1 MCIIV
6 LNNISEVNMEIIGLL
21 TCLLIIVHIFCPMF
35 IGLLTTKDVSIDYL
49 FSSRDE
55 EIKASIYL
63 ERSKRAFTNLL
74 ETFPIFIILFFLS
87 MIKQVDIANLSLFWL
102 LLRFIYI
109 PSYVLGLKYIRTLVW
124 MPSFVILILIGMK
137 FI

>member
-1 MCIIV
+1 
-6 LNNISEVNMEIIGLL
+6 MEIIALL
-21 TCLLIIVHIFCPMF
+21 SCLLIIVHIFCPLF
-35 IGLLTTKDVSIDYL
+35 IGLLTTKDVSINYL

-55 EIKASIYL
+55 EIKPSIYL

-87 MIKQVDIANLSLFWL
+87 MIKQVDVTNLGLFWL
-102 LLRFIYI
+102 LFRLIYI
-109 PSYVLGLKYIRTLVW
+109 PSYIFGLKYIRTLMW
-124 MPSFVILILIGMK
+124 MITFVILILIGIK

>member
-1 MCIIV
+1 
-6 LNNISEVNMEIIGLL
+6 MEIIALL
-21 TCLLIIVHIFCPMF
+21 SCLLIIVHIFCPMF
-35 IGLLTTKDVSIDYL
+35 IGLFTTKDVSINYL

-55 EIKASIYL
+55 EIKPSIYL

-87 MIKQVDIANLSLFWL
+87 MIKQVDVTNLGLFWL
-102 LLRFIYI
+102 SFRLIYI
-109 PSYVLGLKYIRTLVW
+109 PSYIFGLKYIRTFVW
-124 MPSFVILILIGMK
+124 MISFVILILIGIK

>member
-1 MCIIV
+1 
-6 LNNISEVNMEIIGLL
+6 MEIIALL
-21 TCLLIIVHIFCPMF
+21 SCLLIIVHIFCPML

-55 EIKASIYL
+55 EIKPSIYL

-74 ETFPIFIILFFLS
+74 ETFPIFIILLFLS
-87 MIKQVDIANLSLFWL
+87 IIKQVDFTNLGLLWL
-102 LLRFIYI
+102 LLRLIYI
-109 PSYVLGLKYIRTLVW
+109 PSYILGLKYIRTLVW
-124 MPSFVILILIGMK
+124 MTSFVILILIGIR

>member
-1 MCIIV
+1 
-6 LNNISEVNMEIIGLL
+6 MEIIALL
-21 TCLLIIVHIFCPMF
+21 SCFLIIVHIFCPMF
-35 IGLLTTKDVSIDYL
+35 IGLFTTKDVSINYL

-55 EIKASIYL
+55 EIKPSIYL

-87 MIKQVDIANLSLFWL
+87 MIKQVDVTNLGLFWL
-102 LLRFIYI
+102 LFRLIYI
-109 PSYVLGLKYIRTLVW
+109 PSYIFGLKYIRTLVW
-124 MPSFVILILIGMK
+124 MISFVILILIGIK

>member
-1 MCIIV
+1 
-6 LNNISEVNMEIIGLL
+6 MEIIALL
-21 TCLLIIVHIFCPMF
+21 SCLLIIVHIFCPMF

-55 EIKASIYL
+55 EIKPSIYL

-74 ETFPIFIILFFLS
+74 ETFPIFIVLIFLS
-87 MIKQVDIANLSLFWL
+87 MIKQMDITNLGILWL
-102 LLRFIYI
+102 LLRLIYI
-109 PSYVLGLKYIRTLVW
+109 PSYILGLKYIRTLVW
-124 MPSFVILILIGMK
+124 MPSFIILILIGIK

>member
-1 MCIIV
+1 
-6 LNNISEVNMEIIGLL
+6 MEIIALL
-21 TCLLIIVHIFCPMF
+21 SCFLIIVHIFCPLF
-35 IGLLTTKDVSIDYL
+35 IGLFTTKNVSINYL

-55 EIKASIYL
+55 EIKPSIYL

-87 MIKQVDIANLSLFWL
+87 MIKQVDVTTLGLFWL
-102 LLRFIYI
+102 LFRLVYI
-109 PSYVLGLKYIRTLVW
+109 PSYIVGLKYIRTFVW
-124 MPSFVILILIGMK
+124 MISFVILILIGIK

>member
-1 MCIIV
+1 
-6 LNNISEVNMEIIGLL
+6 MEIIALL
-21 TCLLIIVHIFCPMF
+21 SCLLIIVHIFCPMF
-35 IGLLTTKDVSIDYL
+35 IGLLTTKDVSINYL

-55 EIKASIYL
+55 EIKPSIYL

-87 MIKQVDIANLSLFWL
+87 MIKQVDVTNLGLFWL
-102 LLRFIYI
+102 LFRLIYI
-109 PSYVLGLKYIRTLVW
+109 PSYIFGLKYIRTLVW
-124 MPSFVILILIGMK
+124 MISFVILILIGIK

>member
-1 MCIIV
+1 
-6 LNNISEVNMEIIGLL
+6 MEIIALL
-21 TCLLIIVHIFCPMF
+21 ACLLIIVHIFCPMF
-35 IGLLTTKDVSIDYL
+35 IGLLTTKDVSINYL

-55 EIKASIYL
+55 EIKPSIYL

-87 MIKQVDIANLSLFWL
+87 MIKQVDVTNLGLFWL
-102 LLRFIYI
+102 LFRLIYI
-109 PSYVLGLKYIRTLVW
+109 PSYIFGLKYIRTLVW
-124 MPSFVILILIGMK
+124 MISFVILILIGIK

>member
-1 MCIIV
+1 
-6 LNNISEVNMEIIGLL
+6 
-21 TCLLIIVHIFCPMF
+21 MF

-55 EIKASIYL
+55 EIKPSIYL

-74 ETFPIFIILFFLS
+74 ESFPIFIILFFLS
-87 MIKQVDIANLSLFWL
+87 MIKQVDTTNLGLFWL
-102 LLRFIYI
+102 SFRLIYI
-109 PSYVLGLKYIRTLVW
+109 PSYILGLKYIRTLVW
-124 MPSFVILILIGMK
+124 MASFVILILIGIK

>member
-1 MCIIV
+1 
-6 LNNISEVNMEIIGLL
+6 MEIIVLL

-55 EIKASIYL
+55 EIKPSIYL

-109 PSYVLGLKYIRTLVW
+109 PSYVLGFKYIRTLVW
-124 MPSFVILILIGMK
+124 MPSFIILILIGIK
-137 FI
+137 FIWLY

>member
-1 MCIIV
+1 
-6 LNNISEVNMEIIGLL
+6 MEIIALL
-21 TCLLIIVHIFCPMF
+21 SCLLIIVHIFCPMF
-35 IGLLTTKDVSIDYL
+35 IGLLTTKDVSINYL

-55 EIKASIYL
+55 EIKPSIYL

-87 MIKQVDIANLSLFWL
+87 MIKQVDVTTLGLFWL
-102 LLRFIYI
+102 LFRLVYI
-109 PSYVLGLKYIRTLVW
+109 PSYIVGLKYIRTFVW
-124 MPSFVILILIGMK
+124 MISFVILILIGIK

>member
-1 MCIIV
+1 
-6 LNNISEVNMEIIGLL
+6 
-21 TCLLIIVHIFCPMF
+21 MF
-35 IGLLTTKDVSIDYL
+35 IGLLTTKDVSINYL

-55 EIKASIYL
+55 EIKPSIYL

-87 MIKQVDIANLSLFWL
+87 MIKQVDVTNLGLFWL
-102 LLRFIYI
+102 LFRLIYI
-109 PSYVLGLKYIRTLVW
+109 PSYIFGLKYIRTLVW
-124 MPSFVILILIGMK
+124 MISFVILILIGIK

>member
-1 MCIIV
+1 
-6 LNNISEVNMEIIGLL
+6 MEIIALL
-21 TCLLIIVHIFCPMF
+21 SCFLIIVHIFCPMF
-35 IGLLTTKDVSIDYL
+35 IGLFTTKDVSINYL

-55 EIKASIYL
+55 EIKPSIYL

-87 MIKQVDIANLSLFWL
+87 MIKQVDVTNLGLFWL
-102 LLRFIYI
+102 SFRLIYI
-109 PSYVLGLKYIRTLVW
+109 PSYIFGLKYIRTFVW
-124 MPSFVILILIGMK
+124 MISFVILILIGIK

>member
-1 MCIIV
+1 
-6 LNNISEVNMEIIGLL
+6 MEIIALL

-49 FSSRDE
+49 FSSRDK

-63 ERSKRAFTNLL
+63 ERSKRTFTNLL

-87 MIKQVDIANLSLFWL
+87 MIKQVDVENLSLFWL
-102 LLRFIYI
+102 FFRLIYI
-109 PSYVLGLKYIRTLVW
+109 PSYILGLKYIRTLVW
-124 MPSFVILILIGMK
+124 MTSFVILILIGIR

>member
-1 MCIIV
+1 
-6 LNNISEVNMEIIGLL
+6 MEIIALL
-21 TCLLIIVHIFCPMF
+21 ACLLIIVHIFCPMF
-35 IGLLTTKDVSIDYL
+35 IGLLTTKDVSINYL

-55 EIKASIYL
+55 EIKPSIYL

-87 MIKQVDIANLSLFWL
+87 MIKQVDVTNLGLFWL
-102 LLRFIYI
+102 LFRLIYI
-109 PSYVLGLKYIRTLVW
+109 PSYIFGLKYIRTFVW
-124 MPSFVILILIGMK
+124 MISFVILILIGIK

>member
-1 MCIIV
+1 
-6 LNNISEVNMEIIGLL
+6 MEIIALL

-55 EIKASIYL
+55 EIKPSIYL
-63 ERSKRAFTNLL
+63 ERSKRAFTNFL
-74 ETFPIFIILFFLS
+74 ETFPIFVILFFLS

-124 MPSFVILILIGMK
+124 MPSFIILILIGIK

>member
-1 MCIIV
+1 
-6 LNNISEVNMEIIGLL
+6 MEIIALL

-35 IGLLTTKDVSIDYL
+35 IGLLTTKDISIDYL

-55 EIKASIYL
+55 EIKTSIYL

-124 MPSFVILILIGMK
+124 MPSFIILILIGIK

>member
-1 MCIIV
+1 
-6 LNNISEVNMEIIGLL
+6 MEIIALL
-21 TCLLIIVHIFCPMF
+21 SCLLIIVHIFCPMF
-35 IGLLTTKDVSIDYL
+35 IGLLTTKDVSINYL

-55 EIKASIYL
+55 EIKPSIYL

-87 MIKQVDIANLSLFWL
+87 MIKQVDVTNLGLFWL
-102 LLRFIYI
+102 LFRLIYI
-109 PSYVLGLKYIRTLVW
+109 PSYIFGLKYIRTFVW
-124 MPSFVILILIGMK
+124 MISFVILILIGIK

>member
-1 MCIIV
+1 
-6 LNNISEVNMEIIGLL
+6 MEIIALL

-55 EIKASIYL
+55 EIKPSIYL

-74 ETFPIFIILFFLS
+74 ETFPIFIILLFLS
-87 MIKQVDIANLSLFWL
+87 IIKQVDFTNLGLLWL
-102 LLRFIYI
+102 LLRLIYI
-109 PSYVLGLKYIRTLVW
+109 PSYILGLKYIRTLVW
-124 MPSFVILILIGMK
+124 MPSFAILILIGIK

>member
-1 MCIIV
+1 
-6 LNNISEVNMEIIGLL
+6 MEIIALL

-35 IGLLTTKDVSIDYL
+35 IGLFTTKDVSIDYL

-63 ERSKRAFTNLL
+63 ERSKRAFTNFL
-74 ETFPIFIILFFLS
+74 ETFPIFVILFFLS

-102 LLRFIYI
+102 LLRLIYI

-124 MPSFVILILIGMK
+124 MPSFIVLILIGIK

>member
-1 MCIIV
+1 
-6 LNNISEVNMEIIGLL
+6 MEIIALL

-63 ERSKRAFTNLL
+63 ERSKRAFANLL
-74 ETFPIFIILFFLS
+74 ETLPIFIILFFLS

-124 MPSFVILILIGMK
+124 MPSFIILILIGIK

>member
-1 MCIIV
+1 
-6 LNNISEVNMEIIGLL
+6 MEIIALL

-35 IGLLTTKDVSIDYL
+35 IGLLTTKDLSIDYL

-55 EIKASIYL
+55 EIKTSIYL

-74 ETFPIFIILFFLS
+74 ETFPIFIILLFLS
-87 MIKQVDIANLSLFWL
+87 IIKQVDFTNLGLLWL
-102 LLRFIYI
+102 LLRLIYI
-109 PSYVLGLKYIRTLVW
+109 PSYILGLKYIRTLVW
-124 MPSFVILILIGMK
+124 MTSFVILILIGIR

>member
-1 MCIIV
+1 
-6 LNNISEVNMEIIGLL
+6 MEIIAILS
-21 TCLLIIVHIFCPMF
+21 CLLIIVHIFCPMF
-35 IGLLTTKDVSIDYL
+35 LGLLTTKDVSIDYL

-74 ETFPIFIILFFLS
+74 ETLPIFIILFFLS

-102 LLRFIYI
+102 LLRLIYI

-124 MPSFVILILIGMK
+124 MTSFATLILIGIK